1 MPPGCSSSRG
11 ARLREPWDICKSRT
25 PRRWPGERENVGK
38 GDNFLNWN
46 YGKFSFTVEGIN
58 IKLLEKDHAYVAT
71 TYRNEEEIPVIRIS
85 GEKIKTRIMVNDK

>member
-1 MPPGCSSSRG
+1 MRYSSPTING
-11 ARLREPWDICKSRT
+11 NTITIGETGKKT
-25 PRRWPGERENVGK
+25 VRWPGERENVGK
-38 GDNFLNWN
+38 GDNSLNWN